1 MMQNSVQDAVLSLIP
16 GKRKQSQSGWWSFN
30 AVCCH
35 HRGERQDTRGRGGI
49 IPNGDGKVSYSCF
62 NCGYKASYQPGRPIS
77 HRFKALLRW
86 MGADEKEIN
95 RLIIEALR
103 LKDLL
108 GIIQEKPEDLDIEF
122 EKRELPKEARTFT
135 EIAQS
140 NIAPKLCI
148 DAMHYISNRG
158 IDLAKYDF
166 YWTPIEEY
174 KYSRRVI
181 IPFYWKNEIVGFTA
195 RTFVDG
201 IKPKYQSSHAQ
212 HFVFNIDKQLPTSK
226 FVIVCEG
233 PFDAMS
239 VDGVA
244 VLTNNISA
252 QQADIIDALDREVIV
267 VPDWDKAGKTMID
280 RAIENGWSVSFPIW
294 KETCKDIND
303 AVIKYGKLF
312 VLKSILDARESNS
325 LKIKLLR
332 KN

>member
-1 MMQNSVQDAVLSLIP
+1 
-16 GKRKQSQSGWWSFN
+16 
-30 AVCCH
+30 
-35 HRGERQDTRGRGGI
+35 
-49 IPNGDGKVSYSCF
+49 
-62 NCGYKASYQPGRPIS
+62 
-77 HRFKALLRW
+77 

-95 RLIIEALR
+95 RLTIEALR

-108 GIIQEKPEDLDIEF
+108 GTVQEKPEDLDIEF
-122 EKRELPKEARTFT
+122 EKRSLPEKSKTFT

-140 NIAPKLCI
+140 NDIPNLCI
-148 DAMHYISNRG
+148 NAMEYVAKRKIN
-158 IDLAKYDF
+158 LFKYDF

-181 IPFYWKNEIVGFTA
+181 IPFYWKNQIVGHTS

-201 IKPKYQSSHAQ
+201 IKPKYHSSHAQ

-239 VDGVA
+239 VDGIA
-244 VLTNNISA
+244 VLTNDISTH
-252 QQADIIDALDREVIV
+252 QADIIDALGREVIV

-294 KETCKDIND
+294 KEKCKDIND

-312 VLKSILDARESNS
+312 VLKTILDGRESSS